1 MDKNISDTPTLP
13 TARMDKYTI
22 LPNKIGPYKIES
34 LLKKGGMSILY
45 LASNPETNRTIVIK
59 VLSPKFIQNKEM
71 VDRFLKEAEI
81 ISLSNHPNIIKL
93 YGQGKWDK
101 GLYIAME
108 FVQGVS
114 LKQFLLEKS
123 LSTKKALEII
133 LQVSYALCHLHA
145 SNIIHRDLKP
155 ENIIITESGEVKV
168 IDFGIAQLIKPEN
181 ERITR
186 RKIVMGT
193 PIYMSPEQKKDPK
206 KVLSN
211 SDIYSLGIITYELV
225 LGRLSHGVIHLNLIE
240 KKLRNILSKALE
252 IDPNKRYQD
261 IVDFITDISEYIKT
275 YDEKE
280 EKIEESEE
288 SVYKAIEN
296 IEKILLP
303 KEINHARIDLAISK
317 KDTITL
323 GGIYLDAINLTDN
336 ILLISFV
343 KPKTSTIESLIHLC
357 TFRGYFKAKISS
369 FLKKE
374 FSFVDFLTSINI
386 DIFNDPMKDNFEFSF
401 MLLNFNDDSVTFSAS
416 EGFNLFSVQEGS
428 NKITHLKTSNEL
440 LGKDLDFS
448 FVEIKSNFNIKD
460 KLIFYSEKI
469 DEKKFVFLKK
479 LIKDLCNHSPKVISD
494 NVLENERN
502 FSINFNNLTFS
513 ICLER
518 KY

>member
-1 MDKNISDTPTLP
+1 MDKKISDTPTLP
-13 TARMDKYTI
+13 TAKMEKYTI

-45 LASNPETNRTIVIK
+45 LASHPETNRTIVIK
-59 VLSPKFIQNKEM
+59 ILSPKFIENKEM
-71 VDRFLKEAEI
+71 IDRFLKEAEI

-93 YGQGKWDK
+93 YGQGKWEK

-108 FVQGVS
+108 FVQGIS

-168 IDFGIAQLIKPEN
+168 IDFGIAQLKKTEN
-181 ERITR
+181 DRITR
-186 RKIVMGT
+186 RKIMMGT

-206 KVLSN
+206 KVQSN

-225 LGRLSHGVIHLNLIE
+225 VGRLSHGVIHLNLIE
-240 KKLRNILSKALE
+240 KKLSNILSKALE
-252 IDPNKRYQD
+252 LDQNKRYQD
-261 IVDFITDISEYIKT
+261 IVDFITDISQYIKT
-275 YDEKE
+275 FDEKTE
-280 EKIEESEE
+280 NIQESEE

-303 KEINHARIDLAISK
+303 KEIHHPRIELSISK

-323 GGIYLDAINLTDN
+323 GGLYLDAINITDN
-336 ILLISFV
+336 VLLISFV

-357 TFRGYFKAKISS
+357 TFRGFFKAKINT
-369 FLKKE
+369 FFKKD
-374 FSFVDFLTSINI
+374 FSFVDLLTSINS
-386 DIFNDPMKDNFEFSF
+386 DIFQDSMKDNFEFSF
-401 MLLNFNDDSVTFSAS
+401 ILLNFNDDSITFSAS
-416 EGFNLFSVQEGS
+416 DGFNLFSIQEGS
-428 NKITHLKTSNEL
+428 NKITTLKTSNEL
-440 LGKDLDFS
+440 LGKDEDFS

-469 DEKKFVFLKK
+469 DEKKIVFVKK
-479 LIKDLCNHSPKVISD
+479 LIKDLSNHLPKVISD
-494 NVLENERN
+494 NILENEKS